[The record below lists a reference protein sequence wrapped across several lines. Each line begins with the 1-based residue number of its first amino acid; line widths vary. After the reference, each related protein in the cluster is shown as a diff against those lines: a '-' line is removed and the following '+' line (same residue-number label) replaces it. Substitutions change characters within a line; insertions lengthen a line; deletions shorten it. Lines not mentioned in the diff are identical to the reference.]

1 MEKTLKHFISACVA
15 ALALVSC
22 NDYNALLKTQDYD
35 YRYDAAKQAYVAGNY
50 SRSSELLGDMLMVL
64 KGSDKAEE
72 SLMLMGMNNFRIHD
86 YETAVLYFDRLAK
99 TYPRGTFTEL
109 ARYYSGRANYLQ
121 SPDPR
126 LDQTATYTAI
136 TSLQQFLELY
146 PTSTHRDEVSDMIFQ
161 LQDRLVQ
168 KEFDAAQLYY
178 NLGTYVGNCANG
190 GSNFEACIITAEGA
204 LKSYPY
210 TNLREDL
217 YMLILRARY
226 GLAQNS
232 VAEKADERYRSTID
246 EYYGFRNEFPNS
258 QYIDEADRIFKHAN
272 AKVAG
277 SKE

>member
-1 MEKTLKHFISACVA
+1 MKRTKLHRILAISLVA
-15 ALALVSC
+15 TMLVSC

-50 SRSSELLGDMLMVL
+50 TRSSELLTDMLMVL
-64 KGSDKAEE
+64 KGSDRAEE
-72 SLMLMGMNNFRIHD
+72 SLMLMGMNNFRMHD
-86 YETAVLYFDRLAK
+86 YETAVLYFDRIAK
-99 TYPRGTFTEL
+99 TYPKGTYTEL

-136 TSLQQFLELY
+136 NTLQQFLELY
-146 PTSTHRDEVSDMIFQ
+146 PTSKHRDEVSDMIFQ

-178 NLGTYVGNCANG
+178 NLGTYVGNCTNG
-190 GSNFEACIITAEGA
+190 GSNFEACIITAENA

-210 TNLREDL
+210 TNLRENL

-232 VAEKADERYRSTID
+232 VPEKAEERYRATID

-258 QYIDEADRIFKHAN
+258 DYIEEADRIFKHSN
-272 AKVAG
+272 EKIKG
-277 SKE
+277 

>member
-1 MEKTLKHFISACVA
+1 MESKKLQRILAISLVA
-15 ALALVSC
+15 TMLVSC

-50 SRSSELLGDMLMVL
+50 ARSSELLTDMLMVL
-64 KGSDKAEE
+64 KGSDRAEE
-72 SLMLMGMNNFRIHD
+72 SLMLMGMNNFRMRD
-86 YETAVLYFDRLAK
+86 YETAVLYFDRIAK
-99 TYPRGTFTEL
+99 TYPKGTFTEL

-126 LDQTATYTAI
+126 LDQTSTYTAI
-136 TSLQQFLELY
+136 NTLQQFLELY
-146 PTSTHRDEVSDMIFQ
+146 PTSKHRDEVSDMIFQ

-178 NLGTYVGNCANG
+178 NLGTYVGNCTNG
-190 GSNFEACIITAEGA
+190 GSNFEACIITAENA

-210 TNLREDL
+210 TNLREEL

-232 VAEKADERYRSTID
+232 VPEKAEERYRATID

-258 QYIDEADRIFKHAN
+258 DYSEEADRIFRHSNEKI
-272 AKVAG
+272 KG
-277 SKE
+277 

>member
-1 MEKTLKHFISACVA
+1 MESKKLQRILAISLVA
-15 ALALVSC
+15 TMLVSC

-50 SRSSELLGDMLMVL
+50 ARSSELLTDMLMVL
-64 KGSDKAEE
+64 KGSDRAEE
-72 SLMLMGMNNFRIHD
+72 SLMLMGMNNFRMRD
-86 YETAVLYFDRLAK
+86 YETAVLYFDRIAK
-99 TYPRGTFTEL
+99 TYPKGTFTEL

-126 LDQTATYTAI
+126 LDQTSTYTAI
-136 TSLQQFLELY
+136 NTLQQFLELY
-146 PTSTHRDEVSDMIFQ
+146 PTSKHRDEVSDMIFQ

-178 NLGTYVGNCANG
+178 NLGTYVGNCTNG
-190 GSNFEACIITAEGA
+190 GSNFEACIITAENA

-210 TNLREDL
+210 TNLREEL

-232 VAEKADERYRSTID
+232 VPEKAEERYRATID

-258 QYIDEADRIFKHAN
+258 DYIEEADRIFRHSNEKI
-272 AKVAG
+272 K
-277 SKE
+277 S

>member
-1 MEKTLKHFISACVA
+1 MESTKLQRILAISLVA
-15 ALALVSC
+15 TMFVSC

-50 SRSSELLGDMLMVL
+50 ARSSELLTDMLMVL
-64 KGSDKAEE
+64 KGSDRAEE
-72 SLMLMGMNNFRIHD
+72 SLMLMGMNNFRMHD
-86 YETAVLYFDRLAK
+86 YETAVLYFDRIAK
-99 TYPRGTFTEL
+99 TYPKGTFTEL

-126 LDQTATYTAI
+126 LDQTSTYTAI
-136 TSLQQFLELY
+136 NTLQQFLELY

-178 NLGTYVGNCANG
+178 NLGTYVGNCTNG
-190 GSNFEACIITAEGA
+190 GSNFEACIITAENA

-210 TNLREDL
+210 TNLREKL

-232 VAEKADERYRSTID
+232 VPEKAEERYRATID

-258 QYIDEADRIFKHAN
+258 EYIEEADRIFRHSNEKI
-272 AKVAG
+272 KG
-277 SKE
+277 